1 MQHITREEL
10 LELVD
15 MTSGAFDQL
24 QFAGHV
30 ALAFGTPMPATPGR
44 YLDVDAVG
52 LAVSLGLTP
61 SLGREN
67 AAAIVS
73 RCWPQWMAAIG
84 RAETDPSRDYYVAI
98 GGIGWDSE
106 NKGPKSFL
114 VTNGTLGEIAGDFQ
128 NRGVGNYWGV
138 NISDII
144 RRLRARAEATGI
156 DLNRPFFYP
165 PGDARFDE
173 IMTTRIKRE
182 LESRM
187 ARLKKDK
194 KKSTAMR
201 AWRRRQDIDAVKNE
215 NYQFGMQEM
224 A

>member
-1 MQHITREEL
+1 MQHVTREEF
-10 LELVD
+10 LELLGI
-15 MTSGAFDQL
+15 TSGTFDQL
-24 QFAGHV
+24 QYAGHV

-52 LAVSLGLTP
+52 LAVSLALTP

-67 AAAIVS
+67 ATAIVS
-73 RCWPQWMAAIG
+73 RCWPQWMSAVG

-106 NKGPKSFL
+106 NKGAKSFL
-114 VTNGTLGEIAGDFQ
+114 VTNGTLGENADDFQ

-144 RRLRARAEATGI
+144 RRLRTRAEATGI
-156 DLNRPFFYP
+156 DLSKPFFYP
-165 PGDARFDE
+165 PGDPRFDE
-173 IMTTRIKRE
+173 ILTTRIRRE

-194 KKSTAMR
+194 KKSAAVKVR
-201 AWRRRQDIDAVKNE
+201 SRRQDIATAKNE
-215 NYQFGMQEM
+215 RYDFGLQEIE
-224 A
+224 